1 MQRGYDGDWLGNTFS
16 IAVFLGNGL
25 VAILAGLL
33 GHGLVETLSLG
44 PVAPF
49 DAAAG
54 GRRAQCHEPDPRISC
69 GINAVHTLPADA
81 RLAEI
86 CTPFSSTVV
95 LLIGGAVVISS
106 WSENFGDVTDR
117 SSLPEQLRKASSA
130 IAADPK
136 IALLGAMQSLFEGS
150 MYTFVFLVS
159 VACSSSTRT
168 RCHTRR
174 PPLHSEQVEDVVRLQ
189 AGRLTLLHR
198 TVPTVDA
205 GAQPQRR
212 APAARHDLQLLHGV
226 QHGRLRPGRPH
237 PRQARTACG

>member
-1 MQRGYDGDWLGNTFS
+1 MKLRCRRDVHRLVHDAACIYPSLTQQHSTTCVCAQRGYDGDWLGHTFS

-54 GRRAQCHEPDPRISC
+54 ERRVWCHEPDPRC
-69 GINAVHTLPADA
+69 GVNALHTLLADA
-81 RLAEI
+81 RLAGNHVP
-86 CTPFSSTVV
+86 CPPTVV

-106 WSENFGDVTDR
+106 WSENFGDATDR

-159 VACSSSTRT
+159 GARSRSSSSSTRT
-168 RCHTRR
+168 RGCTHPR
-174 PPLHSEQVEDVVRLQ
+174 
-189 AGRLTLLHR
+189 
-198 TVPTVDA
+198 
-205 GAQPQRR
+205 
-212 APAARHDLQLLHGV
+212 
-226 QHGRLRPGRPH
+226 RLRLVCMSSSCRVSRNCKWVG
-237 PRQARTACG
+237 